1 MEYIRVGIEIVL
13 LVLYVIYFGINSVNK
28 YLNSGVIIT
37 RDEEPSSN
45 ISPPGIAVINKHWE
59 TMPEVINVIM
69 YRAIPQYPGHLHR
82 EILIFSQKSLRTICT
97 YHLVPFKLPK
107 NVKRCP
113 FRGFLVLKNFF
124 QKISN
129 FTNYALSPSF

>member
-45 ISPPGIAVINKHWE
+45 ISPPGIAVIYQHLD
-59 TMPEVINVIM
+59 TMSEVMNVIM
-69 YRAIPQYPGHLHR
+69 Y
-82 EILIFSQKSLRTICT
+82 
-97 YHLVPFKLPK
+97 V
-107 NVKRCP
+107 
-113 FRGFLVLKNFF
+113 F
-124 QKISN
+124 Q
-129 FTNYALSPSF
+129 

>member
-13 LVLYVIYFGINSVNK
+13 LVLYVIYFGINS
-28 YLNSGVIIT
+28 NSGVIIT

-69 YRAIPQYPGHLHR
+69 Y
-82 EILIFSQKSLRTICT
+82 IFK
-97 YHLVPFKLPK
+97 
-107 NVKRCP
+107 
-113 FRGFLVLKNFF
+113 
-124 QKISN
+124 
-129 FTNYALSPSF
+129 

>member
-1 MEYIRVGIEIVL
+1 MEYIRIGIEIIL
-13 LVLYVIYFGINSVNK
+13 LVLYVIYFGININK

-69 YRAIPQYPGHLHR
+69 Y
-82 EILIFSQKSLRTICT
+82 IFK
-97 YHLVPFKLPK
+97 
-107 NVKRCP
+107 
-113 FRGFLVLKNFF
+113 
-124 QKISN
+124 
-129 FTNYALSPSF
+129 

>member
-59 TMPEVINVIM
+59 TMPEVMNVIM
-69 YRAIPQYPGHLHR
+69 YV
-82 EILIFSQKSLRTICT
+82 SQ
-97 YHLVPFKLPK
+97 
-107 NVKRCP
+107 
-113 FRGFLVLKNFF
+113 
-124 QKISN
+124 
-129 FTNYALSPSF
+129 